1 MKMEQEIIKELTI
14 NEILSLLPH
23 RYPFL
28 LLDKVKIVKDGE
40 EGIGIKNITVNEP
53 QFTGHFPEN
62 PIMPG
67 VLIMEA
73 IIAFLMTQI
82 SIWAPS
88 VVAVLGVIV
97 SVAASVNK
105 MKQGLDNI
113 NATNTELKKSKEFK
127 QLHDDLRQAHTDNKE
142 LKDMIELLIDKQ
154 TKVDNYSLAKEKE
167 NEVK

>member
-1 MKMEQEIIKELTI
+1 
-14 NEILSLLPH
+14 
-23 RYPFL
+23 
-28 LLDKVKIVKDGE
+28 
-40 EGIGIKNITVNEP
+40 
-53 QFTGHFPEN
+53 
-62 PIMPG
+62 
-67 VLIMEA
+67 MEA

-105 MKQGLDNI
+105 IKQGLDNI

-167 NEVK
+167 NEIE